1 MTDDRV
7 DIYRPRSAS
16 DSNGSRSVGSH
27 KKRRRFPEKLVD
39 KSRRVIPLGQVNVD
53 DGSSISSGLANV
65 VAKKAC
71 LLEIILQNMETQ
83 EFSPP
88 CWGQAGLIR
97 GIRLT
102 DSPPAKKQAVAG
114 TGDEKPTV
122 AVIPGNLRSVH
133 FEATPITCI
142 HNVEDDVE
150 DCVTYKFNMSALIA
164 VAENMAKFPISFE
177 KAGHTPSP
185 NESVVL
191 RSRDDEN
198 DPITW
203 QYHDVT
209 KAPKAINPRSRLT
222 LKSLS
227 FELVRDDFEF
237 QPGQKIGMT
246 IYRNFEVTPDDAGI
260 SPATTTVEELRLIF
274 GQENSVNIYT
284 GQIVNVSQDQQTL
297 EHNINAYR
305 GCSGAVIF
313 LLDQNQNGKG
323 VSDSDYGK
331 AIAIHAGGDELSD
344 GNIIN
349 FGFKIRP
356 EDI

>member
-7 DIYRPRSAS
+7 DTYRPRSAS
-16 DSNGSRSVGSH
+16 AASSTRSAGSH
-27 KKRRRFPEKLVD
+27 GRRRFPEKLVD
-39 KSRRVIPLGQVNVD
+39 KSRRVNPLGQVNVD
-53 DGSSISSGLANV
+53 NGSSISSGLANV

-83 EFSPP
+83 EFSQP

-97 GIRLT
+97 GERIT

-114 TGDEKPTV
+114 TGEEKPT
-122 AVIPGNLRSVH
+122 AVIPSNLRSGR

-150 DCVTYKFNMSALIA
+150 DSVTYKFNMSALIA
-164 VAENMAKFPISFE
+164 VGENMAKFPVNFE

-185 NESVVL
+185 NETIVL
-191 RSRDDEN
+191 RPSDDEN
-198 DPITW
+198 DPIAW

-209 KAPKAINPRSRLT
+209 KAPKVVNPRSRLT

-227 FELVRDDFEF
+227 FQLVRDDFEF
-237 QPGQKIGMT
+237 QQGQKIGMA
-246 IYRNFEVTPDDAGI
+246 IYRNFEVTPDDAGM
-260 SPATTTVEELRLIF
+260 SLATTTVEELRLIF

-284 GQIVNVSQDQQTL
+284 GQIVNVSQDQQTF
-297 EHNINAYR
+297 EHNINSYR

-313 LLDQNQNGKG
+313 LLDHNQNGNG
-323 VSDSDYGK
+323 VNDSDHGK

-344 GNIIN
+344 GTIVN